1 MVCVVG
7 FHVCG
12 DVGKSGVV
20 VSSLLLLLPPLP
32 TYSLQTTS
40 FSVNIYNIRGWVQ
53 LEVKLILF
61 LIPMNKIFTAFH
73 YEIMSK
79 PTYSPTHQ
87 TFNTSSGN

>member
-1 MVCVVG
+1 MLSG
-7 FHVCG
+7 SVCG

-20 VSSLLLLLPPLP
+20 GLLSPPPTPP

-73 YEIMSK
+73 YEIMNK
-79 PTYSPTHQ
+79 PTQSDSPN
-87 TFNTSSGN
+87 F